1 MFSGVVCWRSLT
13 CRASSRVDAIAPV
26 AIVLT
31 TALLIGCSPNPYIAD
46 STPPAISA
54 DAIEDAQPRPDPIL
68 AAGNTSPYTVN
79 GKTYTVLPTA
89 HGYRQQGIA
98 SWYGLKF
105 HGRKTANGE
114 RFSVYGPTAAHKTLP
129 IPSYVRVTNLENQ
142 RSMVLRVNDRG
153 PFHPNRI
160 IDLSYGA
167 AVKLGFANQGTAQVL
182 VEALDVAGVDDRRGI
197 DGRYRFIQL
206 GAFASQQ
213 SADSLRLRVQSI
225 VEVPVE
231 MTAVDTHAGRL
242 YRLRAGPFPS
252 ESELY
257 QARRHLQAAGLPEGQ
272 PLP

>member
-1 MFSGVVCWRSLT
+1 MFSELPCLNALF
-13 CRASSRVDAIAPV
+13 CRALTRESVIAL
-26 AIVLT
+26 VLS
-31 TALLIGCSPNPYIAD
+31 ALMGCSPNPYVAD
-46 STPPAISA
+46 STPPPISA

-68 AAGNTSPYTVN
+68 AAGNSSPYTVN
-79 GKTYTVLPTA
+79 GETYRVLSTA
-89 HGYRQQGIA
+89 RGYSQQGIA

-153 PFHPNRI
+153 PFHPDRI

-167 AVKLGFANQGTAQVL
+167 ALKLGFADQGTAQVL
-182 VEALDVAGVDDRRGI
+182 VESLDITGVDDRRGI
-197 DGRYRFIQL
+197 AGHYRFLQL
-206 GAFASQQ
+206 GAFASQD
-213 SADSLRLRVQSI
+213 SADALRLRVQSLVDMPI
-225 VEVPVE
+225 EI
-231 MTAVDTHAGRL
+231 TAVDTGGGRL
-242 YRLRAGPFPS
+242 YRLRAGPFQS

-257 QARRHLQAAGLPEGQ
+257 ELRRHLQAAGLPEGQ